1 MTHFDCTRAMGIAAA
16 LGLGLLLAGCRS
28 DPVPHLARVNASVLT
43 HVVCAGVD
51 QHGADTNAP
60 GRATC
65 DAAKGAE
72 KTMDPRPEWGEV
84 AIFEMAQV
92 RHDTTPPLP
101 VAAPGQA
108 PDTATVGPY
117 KDTATCEA
125 VRGVVNG
132 LGIRT
137 SPCERRF
144 MLGKMMI
151 AY

>member
-1 MTHFDCTRAMGIAAA
+1 MMRFGWTRAASLAVA
-16 LGLGLLLAGCRS
+16 LGAGTLLAGCQS
-28 DPVPHLARVNASVLT
+28 DPTPHLARVNASILT

-51 QHGADTNAP
+51 HQNVDRPAP
-60 GRATC
+60 TRAIC
-65 DAAKGAE
+65 EAAIGAE

-84 AIFEMAQV
+84 SVFNMAQV
-92 RHDTTPPLP
+92 RHDTTPALP

-117 KDTATCEA
+117 KDVATCEA

-137 SPCERRF
+137 TPCETRF
-144 MLGKMMI
+144 MVGHMMI
-151 AY
+151 AR